1 MVGKDWCKRLRQ
13 RFCRHSYS
21 AINLETTR
29 YKHNIIFSNGC
40 VKCGKVYSMWV
51 SEWDI
56 DIWLKSDLMRR
67 MSGNE

>member
-1 MVGKDWCKRLRQ
+1 MVGKDWRKRLRQ

-29 YKHNIIFSNGC
+29 YKHNIIFSNRC